1 MLERSDGAGL
11 ESWAADLAVAWTEQL
26 VVADCGVG
34 ASRCGV
40 VRLTGRQRSED
51 VHYSWSVAWLCG

>member
-1 MLERSDGAGL
+1 MERSDGAGL
-11 ESWAADLAVAWTEQL
+11 ERWVADLAVAWTEQL

-40 VRLTGRQRSED
+40 RLTGRQRSVD
-51 VHYSWSVAWLCG
+51 AHYSWSVAWWCG